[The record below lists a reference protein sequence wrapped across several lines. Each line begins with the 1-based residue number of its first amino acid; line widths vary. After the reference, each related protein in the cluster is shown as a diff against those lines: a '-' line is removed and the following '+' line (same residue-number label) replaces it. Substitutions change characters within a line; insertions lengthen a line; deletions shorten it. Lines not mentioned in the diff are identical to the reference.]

1 MDENQI
7 RLMLEEEN
15 SDSNYEDENDNEVED
30 FVEIQEDNYN
40 SEQEDNS
47 EHEQE
52 DQSAEESNSQVESED
67 HQTYINYYLRKD
79 RHTRWNKTPASNPVR
94 RRARNIVTQLPG
106 TKGGAKYLK
115 EPSEIWRLFF
125 TEDVNGRMAKYTNE
139 QIKRISSQF
148 IRERDCTETNE
159 IELEALLGLLL
170 FAGVRENCRLNAKDL
185 FKTDGLL
192 PEIFRL
198 TMSWNRFCLL
208 LRCLR
213 FDDKDTRVVRASVD
227 KLALI
232 RELFEEIIAVFKV
245 YYNTVIKDC

>member
-15 SDSNYEDENDNEVED
+15 SDSNYKDENDSEVED

-47 EHEQE
+47 EQEQE
-52 DQSAEESNSQVESED
+52 GQSAEESNSQVESED
-67 HQTYINYYLRKD
+67 HQTYINYYLGKD

-106 TKGGAKYLK
+106 AKGGAKYLR
-115 EPSEIWRLFF
+115 EPGEIWRLFF
-125 TEDVNGRMAKYTNE
+125 TEDVIDRMAKYTNG

-148 IRERDCTETNE
+148 IREKDCTKTNE

-170 FAGVRENCRLNAKDL
+170 FAGVRKNCRLNAKDL
-185 FKTDGLL
+185 FKTDGSS

-198 TMSWNRFCLL
+198 TMSWNRFYLL

-213 FDDKDTRVVRASVD
+213 FDDKDTRVVGASVD
-227 KLALI
+227 KLAPI
-232 RELFEEIIAVFKV
+232 RELFEEIIA
-245 YYNTVIKDC
+245 